1 MNATQIMIGLGALV
15 VPLFLWRVGAR
26 REKAPRA
33 RVHLVSLAGRVLFNA
48 ALVVVVQWVVIT
60 HREGPWLLLAVL
72 GVPALFASY
81 TLTKALT
88 VTSYE
93 PPQGRRGERR

>member
-1 MNATQIMIGLGALV
+1 MNATQILVSLGAFI
-15 VPLFLWRVGAR
+15 VPLFVWRVRAR
-26 REKAPRA
+26 RAKAPRIQV
-33 RVHLVSLAGRVLFNA
+33 RLVSLVGRVLFNA
-48 ALVVVVQWVVIT
+48 SLIVVVQWVVIT
-60 HREGPWLLLAVL
+60 HRDGPWLLLAVL

-93 PPQGRRGERR
+93 PPRGRGERQ